1 MEQAKYE
8 KLKNRI
14 NEYNNK
20 DLYIRMDGSLRIS
33 TFSIHNAQCVISR
46 NRLLIAKSEVDSTDE
61 EIEIV
66 IDDIVNVI
74 SNKEIVLQM
83 NGNYSVYIST

>member
-1 MEQAKYE
+1 MEKAKYE
-8 KLKNRI
+8 ELKQKI

-33 TFSIHNAQCVISR
+33 TFSIHKAQCVISR
-46 NRLLIAKSEVDSTDE
+46 NRLLIAYPDTDYTDE
-61 EIEIV
+61 EIEII

-74 SNKEIVLQM
+74 LNKEIVLQM
-83 NGNYSVYIST
+83 NGNYNIYIST

>member
-1 MEQAKYE
+1 MEKAKYE
-8 KLKNRI
+8 KLKEKI

-20 DLYIRMDGSLRIS
+20 DLCIRMDGSLKIS
-33 TFSIHNAQCVISR
+33 TFLIHNAQCYINR
-46 NRLLIAKSEVDSTDE
+46 NRLLITKQDTDFTNE

-74 SNKEIVLQM
+74 MNDKIVLQM
-83 NGNYSVYIST
+83 NGNYNIYIST